1 MSVAF
6 NYKTEGFYFFCRIQ
20 YVSRNVEGRL
30 KRARKHLE
38 EVVADSGREIDG
50 NKFHSEDGW
59 DQNHGARGEQSANEC
74 NAKPLRIPSQIFW
87 IHACELPSGSFPGNT
102 IICWKRVFIQIS
114 SRCLKRCQKHRLQK
128 YANEEIKFRKFVPGK
143 LIQVGKK
150 WSYKLFEI
158 LNRSFIHQ
166 IVWNF
171 TNPLVLTFL
180 GRLCLLISRFRTP
193 RTQGGPKIQ
202 TGQQIR
208 KTGWQT
214 EKWVGWK
221 MSETNWGWQFSCPLS
236 AIKVALA
243 AENDSPRLP
252 GGLKSVLQNLFP
264 RMQIVFRKT
273 MPCFSTRLDINS
285 HCHH

>member
-1 MSVAF
+1 M
-6 NYKTEGFYFFCRIQ
+6 
-20 YVSRNVEGRL
+20 
-30 KRARKHLE
+30 
-38 EVVADSGREIDG
+38 DG
-50 NKFHSEDGW
+50 IKITGP
-59 DQNHGARGEQSANEC
+59 EQSANEC

-102 IICWKRVFIQIS
+102 IICWKRVLIQLS

-193 RTQGGPKIQ
+193 RTRAAQKYKQDSKYAKLGDK
-202 TGQQIR
+202 R
-208 KTGWQT
+208 KSELGEKCRKQT
-214 EKWVGWK
+214 EAGSSLVP
-221 MSETNWGWQFSCPLS
+221 CPQLWS
-236 AIKVALA
+236 LWPLRTIAHVCLEA
-243 AENDSPRLP
+243 
-252 GGLKSVLQNLFP
+252 
-264 RMQIVFRKT
+264 
-273 MPCFSTRLDINS
+273 
-285 HCHH
+285 